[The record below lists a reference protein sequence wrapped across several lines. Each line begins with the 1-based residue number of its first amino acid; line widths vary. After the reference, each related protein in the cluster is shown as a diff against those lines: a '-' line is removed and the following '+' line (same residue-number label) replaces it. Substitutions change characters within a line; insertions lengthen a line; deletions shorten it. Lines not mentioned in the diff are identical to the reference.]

1 LSFGPSFRWGKR
13 QLESS
18 QKYKAMKQY
27 AFWFYI
33 MTNVS
38 NRVLYAGVTNNI
50 LRRVQEHR
58 TSKGSDFTSK
68 YKVNKLVYV
77 DKFQYI
83 DQAIQKET
91 QVKTWQRAWKVD
103 MIEKLNPEWQDL
115 TSTLLTEA
123 Q

>member
-1 LSFGPSFRWGKR
+1 
-13 QLESS
+13 
-18 QKYKAMKQY
+18 MKQY

-38 NRVLYAGVTNNI
+38 NRVLYAGVTNDI
-50 LRRVQEHR
+50 FRRVQEHR

-77 DKFQYI
+77 EKFQYI
-83 DQAIQKET
+83 DQAIEKET
-91 QVKTWQRAWKVD
+91 QVKTWQRVWKIE

>member
-1 LSFGPSFRWGKR
+1 
-13 QLESS
+13 
-18 QKYKAMKQY
+18 MKQY